1 MIPLTDS
8 QAWGRGC
15 VPHGDESGPAPG
27 EPSTLADVR
36 HMETS
41 FPRDTVCPCPTH
53 KQHSSDGP
61 MSQSRAGAPRAKG
74 TSLSQAQRDPVM
86 ERPWGPGPTPGS
98 GWGAVKPKA
107 PGRF

>member
-8 QAWGRGC
+8 QAWGGGC

-41 FPRDTVCPCPTH
+41 FPLPHTQAALIRWSHVPVTCW
-53 KQHSSDGP
+53 G
-61 MSQSRAGAPRAKG
+61 SQS
-74 TSLSQAQRDPVM
+74 
-86 ERPWGPGPTPGS
+86 
-98 GWGAVKPKA
+98 
-107 PGRF
+107 

>member
-8 QAWGRGC
+8 QAWGAGC

-41 FPRDTVCPCPTH
+41 FPLPHTQAALIRRSHVPVTCW
-53 KQHSSDGP
+53 G
-61 MSQSRAGAPRAKG
+61 SQS
-74 TSLSQAQRDPVM
+74 
-86 ERPWGPGPTPGS
+86 
-98 GWGAVKPKA
+98 
-107 PGRF
+107 